1 MEVRVFSYH
10 KANQTLEIVQREKPA
25 GKGKASVVQTFV
37 EPGLRSG
44 KESSWLAV
52 ILSLESAT
60 LFVLMLIAATFYDA
74 LKSTFAFLLI
84 SILYAY
90 AKFGNNSS
98 IIIEEVVVLP
108 GIGVQLAQK
117 RRNGSKIE
125 AFIDICDIN
134 SMVICEEVTAFGVH
148 CFLALAMKHRQEDT
162 PETIGTIDRLVDC
175 FPATRPGLG
184 VLRSVYQRSN
194 QLLTF
199 REIKEEGSDVE

>member
-194 QLLTF
+194 QLLAF

>member
-148 CFLALAMKHRQEDT
+148 CFLALAMVRSIFRKCSNSTKLPTLTET
-162 PETIGTIDRLVDC
+162 PSRRHT
-175 FPATRPGLG
+175 
-184 VLRSVYQRSN
+184 
-194 QLLTF
+194 
-199 REIKEEGSDVE
+199 